1 MGVESVDWLANAINL
16 IDSLWVTPQ
25 EKFDAANRQR
35 ALEAQLQAQQMQL
48 QLAQLQAQQGVV
60 RTGTN
65 GASNMTPLL
74 LLGGVTV
81 AAVLAVALLK

>member
-1 MGVESVDWLANAINL
+1 MEWLGKAIGL

-25 EKFDAANRQR
+25 EKFDAANQQR

-60 RTGTN
+60 HTGTG
-65 GASNMTPLL
+65 GATNTTTLL